1 MNSPVLKREATGPLS
16 TNCYLL
22 YDVES
27 KEAAL
32 FDIGGPIDTL
42 MSIIEHENLKMKY
55 IFCTHLH
62 FDHVLGVGAIR
73 ELFPEAL
80 LAYNQKETAIMEN
93 LGFFA
98 KMFEFDSK
106 SLGKHDISIE
116 DDQIFSLGNLEIRTI
131 LSPGHSPGSIC
142 FSFEHSLI
150 SGDVLFNDGI
160 GRTDLFGG
168 SFEELEKSILKLYKF
183 SDKTLVFPGH
193 GDETTIGKEK
203 RNNPFV
209 SFK

>member
-1 MNSPVLKREATGPLS
+1 
-16 TNCYLL
+16 
-22 YDVES
+22 
-27 KEAAL
+27 
-32 FDIGGPIDTL
+32 
-42 MSIIEHENLKMKY
+42 MKY

-62 FDHVLGVGAIR
+62 FDHVLGVEAIR
-73 ELFPEAL
+73 EVFPEAL
-80 LAYNQKETAIMEN
+80 LAYNQKETAVMEN

-106 SLGKHDISIE
+106 SLGNHDISIE
-116 DDQIFSLGNLEIRTI
+116 NGQIFSLGNIEIRTL

-142 FSFEHSLI
+142 FSFGHSLI
-150 SGDVLFNDGI
+150 SGDVLFNGGI

-168 SFEELEKSILKLYKF
+168 SFEVLEKSILKLYKF

-203 RNNPFV
+203 KDNPFV
-209 SFK
+209 SYK

>member
-1 MNSPVLKREATGPLS
+1 MLTRELTGPLS
-16 TNCYLL
+16 TKWCLR

-27 KEAAL
+27 KKAVL
-32 FDIGGPIDTL
+32 FDKGGPIDNL
-42 MSIIEHENLKMKY
+42 MSIIEHQNLKMKY

-62 FDHVLGVGAIR
+62 FDHVLGIEAIR
-73 ELFPEAL
+73 EVFPEAL
-80 LAYNQKETAIMEN
+80 LAYNQKETGVMEN

-98 KMFEFDSK
+98 KMFEFEAK

-116 DDQIFSLGNLEIRTI
+116 NDQIFSLGNLEIRTI

-150 SGDVLFNDGI
+150 SGDVLFNGGI

-168 SFEELEKSILKLYKF
+168 SFEELEKSILKLYEF

-203 RNNPFV
+203 KDNPFV
-209 SFK
+209 SYK